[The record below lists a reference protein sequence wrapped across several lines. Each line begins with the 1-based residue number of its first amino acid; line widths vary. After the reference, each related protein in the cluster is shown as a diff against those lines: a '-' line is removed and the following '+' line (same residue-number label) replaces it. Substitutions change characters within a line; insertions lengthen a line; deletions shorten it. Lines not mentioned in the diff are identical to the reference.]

1 MTIDRALE
9 ERIAAAV
16 EGARSR
22 ASARLRGKS
31 RFSSAST
38 IFTPKGKISSTK
50 GPSLSVRIN
59 FSDKKF
65 EELHRLFRL
74 DFRKVQNI
82 PKRDTFK
89 RAIESSSK
97 VLLNSVKARYRRNAE
112 GGRQWP
118 RIKQKTIDI
127 KRYRK
132 RQGHIPRHI
141 RPKWVLRETDTTL
154 NSLDVEKSRKGLLIG
169 FVRDEKRPPRFR
181 NKDGSPGKP
190 SQFNTTIKLAR
201 LLNRRWSIFPN
212 KVQPHVE
219 KKVLGIFQKAF
230 NDYIED
236 ANKYAERQQA
246 FLDIF
251 Q

>member
-1 MTIDRALE
+1 MRTIGAYALGD
-9 ERIAAAV
+9 AAIQRQADKDL
-16 EGARSR
+16 EGSG
-22 ASARLRGKS
+22 ASIGGKGG
-31 RFSSAST
+31 T
-38 IFTPKGKISSTK
+38 LNPVK
-50 GPSLSVRIN
+50 GPSLSVRIT

-65 EELHRLFRL
+65 EELHSLFRL
-74 DFRKVQNI
+74 DFRKVANI

-132 RQGHIPRHI
+132 RQGYIPRHI

-181 NKDGSPGKP
+181 NKDGSTGKP

-201 LLNRRWSIFPN
+201 LLNRRWSIFPD

-219 KKVLGIFQKAF
+219 QKVLGIFQKAF

-236 ANKYAERQQA
+236 ANKRQQA